1 MIGRL
6 RGRLLEKAPEQVVVD
21 VGGVGYQLA
30 VSLQSFARLPG
41 IGDEVD
47 LRVHTHV
54 REDALQLFG
63 FLDDD
68 ERALFLLLIQV
79 ATIGPRVA
87 MAVLSGLDT
96 AELER
101 ALADGD
107 ARRLTAIP
115 GIGKKK
121 ADLIIL
127 QLREKVRAWQVT
139 RRVQP
144 GMPVAGDGAEA
155 VSALVNLGYKPQ
167 EAERAVKSAEQA
179 GATPLPELIREA
191 LRRLASWRR
200 NDRGGSRREP

>member
-1 MIGRL
+1 MIARL
-6 RGRLLEKAPEQVVVD
+6 HGMLIEKMPEHVVVD

-30 VSLQSFARLPG
+30 VSLQSFSRLPALG
-41 IGDEVD
+41 AEVD

-63 FLDDD
+63 FLDDE

-79 ATIGPRVA
+79 ATVGPRVA
-87 MAVLSGLDT
+87 MAVLSGLET

-107 ARRLTAIP
+107 ARRLTSIP

-127 QLREKVRAWQVT
+127 QLREKVRALQVG
-139 RRVQP
+139 RKAEP
-144 GMPVAGDGAEA
+144 GATPGGGDGAEA

-167 EAERAVKSAEQA
+167 EAERAVQSAAQA
-179 GATPLPELIREA
+179 GSAPLPELIREA
-191 LRRLASWRR
+191 LRRLAS
-200 NDRGGSRREP
+200 

>member
-1 MIGRL
+1 MIARL
-6 RGRLLEKAPEQVVVD
+6 RGRLIEKAPEQIVVD

-30 VSLQSFARLPG
+30 ISLQSFARLPAL
-41 IGDEVD
+41 GDVVD

-63 FLDDD
+63 FLDDG

-87 MAVLSGLDT
+87 MAVLSGLE
-96 AELER
+96 AGELAR

-107 ARRLTAIP
+107 AKRLTAIP

-121 ADLIIL
+121 ADLIVL
-127 QLREKVRAWQVT
+127 QLREKVRTLAIMHPDESHPT
-139 RRVQP
+139 I
-144 GMPVAGDGAEA
+144 AGDGAEA

-167 EAERAVKSAEQA
+167 EAERAVRSAEQA
-179 GATPLPELIREA
+179 GSAPLPELIREA
-191 LRRLASWRR
+191 LRRLAS
-200 NDRGGSRREP
+200 

>member
-1 MIGRL
+1 MIARL
-6 RGRLLEKAPEQVVVD
+6 HGRLLEKVPEHIVVD

-30 VSLQSFARLPG
+30 VSLQSFSRLPALG
-41 IGDEVD
+41 AEVD

-63 FLDDD
+63 FLDDH

-79 ATIGPRVA
+79 ATVGPRVA
-87 MAVLSGLDT
+87 MAVLSGLET

-107 ARRLTAIP
+107 ARRLTSIP

-127 QLREKVRAWQVT
+127 QLREKVRSLQLARQAEPGAVT
-139 RRVQP
+139 
-144 GMPVAGDGAEA
+144 GGDGAEA
-155 VSALVNLGYKPQ
+155 VSALVNLGYKPA
-167 EAERAVKSAEQA
+167 EAERAVQGASAA
-179 GATPLPELIREA
+179 GSTPLPELIRDA
-191 LRRLASWRR
+191 LRRLAS
-200 NDRGGSRREP
+200 

>member
-1 MIGRL
+1 MIARL
-6 RGRLLEKAPEQVVVD
+6 RGRLLEKTPEQIVVD

-41 IGDEVD
+41 IGDDVD

-121 ADLIIL
+121 ADLIVL
-127 QLREKVRAWQVT
+127 QLREKVRALQTT
-139 RRVQP
+139 RRIEP
-144 GMPVAGDGAEA
+144 GIPIAGDGAEA

-167 EAERAVKSAEQA
+167 EAERAVKNAEQA
-179 GATPLPELIREA
+179 GSAPLPELIREA
-191 LRRLASWRR
+191 LRRLAS
-200 NDRGGSRREP
+200 

>member
-6 RGRLLEKAPEQVVVD
+6 RGRLLEKAPEQIVVD

-30 VSLQSFARLPG
+30 VSLQLFARLPDV
-41 IGDEVD
+41 GDEVD

-63 FLDDD
+63 FLDDG

-87 MAVLSGLDT
+87 MAVLSGLDIT
-96 AELER
+96 ELER

-121 ADLIIL
+121 ADLIVL
-127 QLREKVRAWQVT
+127 QLREKVRALQTT
-139 RRVQP
+139 RRVEP
-144 GMPVAGDGAEA
+144 GLTVAGDGVEA
-155 VSALVNLGYKPQ
+155 ISALVNLGYKPQ
-167 EAERAVKSAEQA
+167 EAEHAVKSAEQA
-179 GATPLPELIREA
+179 GSAPLPELIREA
-191 LRRLASWRR
+191 LRRLAS
-200 NDRGGSRREP
+200 

>member
-1 MIGRL
+1 VIGRL
-6 RGRLLEKAPEQVVVD
+6 RGRLLEKAPEQIVVD

-30 VSLQSFARLPG
+30 VSLQSFARLPDVG
-41 IGDEVD
+41 AEVD

-54 REDALQLFG
+54 REDAIQLFG
-63 FLDDD
+63 FLDDG

-96 AELER
+96 PDLQQ

-107 ARRLTAIP
+107 TRRLTAIP

-127 QLREKVRAWQVT
+127 QLREKVKSLQLVRKT
-139 RRVQP
+139 EP
-144 GMPVAGDGAEA
+144 GAAPGGGDGAEA

-179 GATPLPELIREA
+179 GSTPLPELIREA
-191 LRRLASWRR
+191 LRRLAS
-200 NDRGGSRREP
+200 